1 MPSPSRFRL
10 PPPFLLA
17 EEQVRY
23 LAEARYA
30 GEPFGRYSLWTPEAE
45 YALCRWAQT
54 NSDPLLFQSLLAV
67 ASVDLWPVSSDE
79 RQHWSALQRTHG
91 RYCLSVAP
99 RYSIRQLWP
108 PLDRVLAACIVAR
121 QNNGLSWI
129 AANRVLKRRL
139 DAHVSPGLLALM
151 VSLGAL
157 EAPSQWQMF
166 YKAGPRLTE
175 LVQSLSRCLHAQG
188 TLDWDSTVAEEL
200 IQELA
205 TARDVPK
212 SGWVD
217 ADVLE
222 DLSAA
227 AGHGAVASLP
237 TAGEADESTSSFEDL
252 LREVAESRE
261 AEAAHQTMRVVLSG
275 QD

>member
-1 MPSPSRFRL
+1 M
-10 PPPFLLA
+10 
-17 EEQVRY
+17 
-23 LAEARYA
+23 
-30 GEPFGRYSLWTPEAE
+30 WTPEAE

-67 ASVDLWPVSSDE
+67 ASVELWPVSPDE
-79 RQHWSALQRTHG
+79 RQHWAALQRTHG
-91 RYCLSVAP
+91 RYCLAVAP
-99 RYSIRQLWP
+99 RYAIRQLWP

-151 VSLGAL
+151 VSLGTL
-157 EAPSQWQMF
+157 QAPSQWQMF
-166 YKAGPRLTE
+166 HKAGHRLTE
-175 LVQSLSRCLHAQG
+175 IVQSLSRCLHAQG
-188 TLDWDSTVAEEL
+188 TLDWDSRVGEGL

-205 TARDVPK
+205 TARHVTK

-222 DLSAA
+222 EVIAA
-227 AGHGAVASLP
+227 AGHRAVASLP
-237 TAGEADESTSSFEDL
+237 TAGEADEINFI
-252 LREVAESRE
+252 LRGSPARSGRKQESRGGAPDDACRPRWPRLNITE
-261 AEAAHQTMRVVLSG
+261 PLLQIPSR
-275 QD
+275 